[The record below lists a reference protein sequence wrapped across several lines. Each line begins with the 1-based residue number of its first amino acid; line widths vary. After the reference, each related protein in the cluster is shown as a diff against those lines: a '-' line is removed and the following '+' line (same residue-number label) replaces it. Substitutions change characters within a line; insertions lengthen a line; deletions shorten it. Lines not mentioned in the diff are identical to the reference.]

1 MAFDGRLLA
10 GVSVLAAVVEAGSF
24 VRAAEPL
31 GLTQSAVSRA
41 IARLEARVG
50 VRLLDRTTRSLT
62 LTAEGRRLY
71 EQVGPLLAEIG
82 DAVIVAAGAA
92 AAPRG
97 VLRINAD
104 SYFSSLIF
112 APHANRF
119 LERYPEVSL
128 EMMTW
133 PQLGDLVTE
142 GFDVAV
148 RFGEPPVSSLTAR
161 KLLEARV
168 LTVASPGYLERV
180 GVPQRPEDLHD
191 HECIQFR
198 DPATGRPFVWELHQG
213 RRVVAA
219 EGRRRMLV
227 NDVGTLFAACLA
239 GAGIAQ
245 VLSPSVGAL
254 LHEGRLVEVL
264 PDWQDERFP
273 LYALYPSRRLPA
285 AKLRAFLDF
294 VIELTR
300 ALSA

>member
-1 MAFDGRLLA
+1 MPFDGRLLA

-24 VRAAEPL
+24 VRAAEAL

-41 IARLEARVG
+41 IARLEAGVG

-62 LTAEGRRLY
+62 LTAEGRLLY

-92 AAPRG
+92 ATPRG
-97 VLRINAD
+97 VLRVNAD

-133 PQLGDLVTE
+133 PQLGELVTE

-148 RFGEPPVSSLTAR
+148 RFGEPPVSSLVAR
-161 KLLEARV
+161 KLLDARV
-168 LTVASPGYLERV
+168 LTVASPAYLERV
-180 GVPQRPEDLHD
+180 GAPQRPEDLRD

-198 DPATGRPFVWELHQG
+198 DPATGRPFVWELCRG
-213 RRVVAA
+213 RRVVTV

-227 NDVGTLFAACLA
+227 NDVATLFGACLA

-254 LHEGRLVEVL
+254 LREGRLVEVL

-294 VIELTR
+294 VMELTR
-300 ALSA
+300 PLSA